1 MCARLKTN
9 DGILSGELKLQNEEK
24 ERLKELVVTNPEE
37 WESMFQ
43 KNQEHIQD
51 CKEAINNLKNAIPK

>member
-1 MCARLKTN
+1 M
-9 DGILSGELKLQNEEK
+9 QNEEK

-37 WESMFQ
+37 WESMFK